1 MIIVLEGEFLFET
14 FAPLTRLMA
23 EANEIPECIVVGIP
37 FYNRH
42 LDYAPKISAHPESG
56 DADKML
62 EFYRIELF
70 PLLDSLYNCR
80 KDKILWSHS
89 ALGGIFCTYI
99 LLGPDEQFNGI
110 LSSSPSLQ
118 WMTDYVDKENAFEE
132 LAKKDEV
139 FYYLTFGSNEGD
151 VYMGD
156 MYEKVKKFK
165 QRLENEAPENL
176 NWKFQLN
183 ENKNH
188 FTNALVTYM
197 DGIILYFNLMK

>member
-1 MIIVLEGEFLFET
+1 
-14 FAPLTRLMA
+14 MA